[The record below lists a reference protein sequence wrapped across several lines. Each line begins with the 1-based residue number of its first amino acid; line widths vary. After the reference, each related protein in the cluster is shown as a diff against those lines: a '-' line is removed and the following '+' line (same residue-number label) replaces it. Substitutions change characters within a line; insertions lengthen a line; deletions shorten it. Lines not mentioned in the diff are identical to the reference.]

1 MGHKLSFSAMVY
13 FPYMDYKLS
22 RSDPATTVTL
32 LDSLNVRMIYDFA
45 TRLNISFD
53 VREQPE
59 RSWGVER
66 GGKFTGMVG
75 ELQGEKVDVGAPMG
89 PLAERLNAMDFV
101 NVYKVDF
108 MKILS
113 LKPTLLPEYLS
124 LIRPFS
130 ELKIITKKGKMPAEL
145 VSMILVSCI
154 LNLKPDDVRMLATF
168 NAALKPMSLASV
180 TNVKGLEKFGYLR
193 TGDEINA
200 F

>member
-1 MGHKLSFSAMVY
+1 MGHKLSFSSMVY

-130 ELKIITKKGKMPAEL
+130 VTAKFVNQSIDTRSQGAL
-145 VSMILVSCI
+145 VSGYTQRFLFM
-154 LNLKPDDVRMLATF
+154 N
-168 NAALKPMSLASV
+168 
-180 TNVKGLEKFGYLR
+180 KG
-193 TGDEINA
+193 ING
-200 F
+200 

>member
-1 MGHKLSFSAMVY
+1 MFIITKGSNLDHVCLS
-13 FPYMDYKLS
+13 DLQ
-22 RSDPATTVTL
+22 RETVIHHTIRNL
-32 LDSLNVRMIYDFA
+32 CFTN
-45 TRLNISFD
+45 SFD

-130 ELKIITKKGKMPAEL
+130 GRT
-145 VSMILVSCI
+145 
-154 LNLKPDDVRMLATF
+154 
-168 NAALKPMSLASV
+168 
-180 TNVKGLEKFGYLR
+180 GYLLLPL
-193 TGDEINA
+193 GLGNI
-200 F
+200 